1 MKCKHNKYLFIILIQ
16 CMLNG
21 PAVAAEEPSILH
33 LGIEHGL
40 SNNAVTCI
48 YQDHNGFMWF
58 GTYDGLNRYD
68 GYAFKIFRNIIGNK
82 NSLSDNHIYTIN
94 GDLYNNI
101 WVGGAKGISIY
112 NTAHS
117 NFYSPR
123 FTTAANQIKE
133 LTSEIHVIRSAWNNM
148 MFAGSQQD
156 GLLLFENNSHT
167 GTQIPLKELQAK
179 ATSYHVSAIESD
191 SLNNAMWVFVQQLG
205 LCRFDV
211 KTKTLKLL
219 NSTFK
224 QGNCLQLDK
233 SGRLWLG
240 TANGLFQY
248 DDLNNTYSN
257 NFLPV
262 KNNVA
267 SIAQDK
273 QNKCW
278 IATDG
283 SGLWQLPQGMQQAIP
298 YVSAKNIPLINSNA
312 VYAVYEDAEERKWI
326 GTLRGGINIIE
337 PRTSFF
343 KRITYDVPG
352 NSSVINNFI
361 LSFHEQDNKN
371 IWIGTDGAGLR
382 KWDRENS
389 SFIQYTNSPPDKN
402 SISSNF
408 ITSIT
413 KDAENDIWIST
424 WFGGINRLQK
434 NGAAF
439 DHFSCLNPFT
449 NAEENNVWLIY
460 KDRQQKLWASTTND
474 GTLYTFN
481 YVTQTFE
488 LFDTS
493 IINIQSLAEDS
504 NGAFWGG
511 NYTSLIKIDRN
522 NKQHKFV
529 YIGYPVRCIHEDR
542 NKNFWIGTEGG
553 GLLLFDRA
561 TGSYKRFTTSEG
573 LPNNSILRLLEDH
586 KGNLWLSTYNGL
598 CKFNTVS
605 KSAKNFSQSDGLQ
618 SNQFSF
624 NASLELESGEFLF
637 GGIKGFNIFYPD
649 SIYDRTEI
657 PKMFLTGLK
666 VNNTPVEEDSAYII
680 KRSFDKISE
689 LTIPYD
695 RGVLSLE
702 FLALEFTG
710 ADKIQYAYMLEGWDK
725 DWNYVN
731 NIRTAN
737 YSRLQEGHYTFKIK
751 VTNADGVWSKEE
763 TLIKITVLPPWYRTW
778 WAYLLYMISFASLI
792 YLYILYNKR
801 QERLRYEIKLAHL
814 ENEEEKKLTERKIS
828 FFTHISHEFR
838 TPLTLII
845 NPLKQ
850 LVTGKKSE
858 ADHKDISMVY
868 RNARRLLS
876 LVDQLLLFRKVESI
890 DKQMR
895 IEQFDMV
902 EVCNEVFLSFA
913 QHALSKQIN
922 FTFNRNDHEIML
934 YADKEKIEIILFN
947 LVSNAFKYTAASGT
961 ITLEIAEQ
969 EKDIQVI
976 VKDSGTGIPD
986 GVGDKLFESFYQA
999 ADHDKV
1005 THTGFGIGLY
1015 VSQNLAKAHQ
1025 GNLSYSS
1032 VVGTGTSFFLRLLK
1046 GKEHFAA
1053 YSIHENNSGGE
1064 TILHE
1069 LVEDPAEDGIETQA
1083 KQNSADII
1091 DKLTSRLPTMV
1102 IVDDNAEIRA
1112 YLRRIFTGAFKMY
1125 DADDGSGGYQLVMKE
1140 QPDIVISDIMM
1151 KNVSGI
1157 ELCRKIK
1164 DTPAVAHIPV
1174 ILLTASSSD
1183 EIKLKGIE
1191 GGAEDYI
1198 TKPFD
1203 MEIIQAKVR
1212 NILKSRNR
1220 LQQYFFNAVTL
1231 KPDANMAGEHK
1242 EFVERCIAI
1251 VEKHLDN
1258 PDFTIQTFSRE
1269 IGMSHPS
1276 LYKKVKAISGLTI
1289 NVFIRYL
1296 RLRKAAEL
1304 LINTDKT
1311 IVEVTYI
1318 TGFNDI
1324 KYFREQFF
1332 KLFNMNPSE
1341 YIKKYRKIL
1350 GSKPTDN

>member
-1 MKCKHNKYLFIILIQ
+1 MKWKHKKYLVGILIQ
-16 CMLNG
+16 FMLNG
-21 PAVAAEEPSILH
+21 SAIAAEEPSILH

-94 GDLYNNI
+94 GDINNNI

-112 NTAHS
+112 NPAHS

-133 LTSEIHVIRSAWNNM
+133 LKSEIHVIHSAWNNM

-156 GLLLFENNSHT
+156 GLLLFENNSLT
-167 GTQIPLKELQAK
+167 GIQIPLKELQTK
-179 ATSYHVSAIESD
+179 AANYYVSAIESD
-191 SLNNAMWVFVQQLG
+191 SLNNAMWVFVQQVG
-205 LCRFDV
+205 LCRYDV

-219 NSTFK
+219 NTAFK

-240 TANGLFQY
+240 PPNGLFQY
-248 DDLNNTYSN
+248 NDLTNTYSDN
-257 NFLPV
+257 YLPV

-267 SIAQDK
+267 GIIQDK
-273 QNKCW
+273 QNKFW

-283 SGLWQLPQGMQQAIP
+283 NGLWQLPQGMPHAIP
-298 YVSAKNIPLINSNA
+298 YVSSKNIPLINSNA

-343 KRITYDVPG
+343 KKITYDAPG
-352 NSSVINNFI
+352 NNSVIKNFI

-382 KWDRENS
+382 KWDREKN
-389 SFIQYTNSPPDKN
+389 SFIQFTNSAADKN
-402 SISSNF
+402 SLSSNF

-413 KDAENDIWIST
+413 KDIKNDIWIST
-424 WFGGINRLQK
+424 WFGGINRLRK
-434 NGAAF
+434 SGTAF
-439 DHFSCLNPFT
+439 DHFSCFNPFT

-481 YVTQTFE
+481 YGTQTFE

-493 IINIQSLAEDS
+493 IINIQCLAEDS

-511 NYTSLIKIDRN
+511 NYTSLIQIDRN
-522 NKQHKFV
+522 NKKHKSV

-561 TGSYKRFTTSEG
+561 TGTYKKFTTSEG

-666 VNNTPVEEDSAYII
+666 VNNTAVEEDSAYRV

-763 TLIKITVLPPWYRTW
+763 TLIRITVLPPWYRTW
-778 WAYLLYMISFASLI
+778 WAY
-792 YLYILYNKR
+792 
-801 QERLRYEIKLAHL
+801 
-814 ENEEEKKLTERKIS
+814 
-828 FFTHISHEFR
+828 
-838 TPLTLII
+838 
-845 NPLKQ
+845 
-850 LVTGKKSE
+850 
-858 ADHKDISMVY
+858 
-868 RNARRLLS
+868 
-876 LVDQLLLFRKVESI
+876 
-890 DKQMR
+890 
-895 IEQFDMV
+895 
-902 EVCNEVFLSFA
+902 
-913 QHALSKQIN
+913 
-922 FTFNRNDHEIML
+922 
-934 YADKEKIEIILFN
+934 
-947 LVSNAFKYTAASGT
+947 
-961 ITLEIAEQ
+961 
-969 EKDIQVI
+969 
-976 VKDSGTGIPD
+976 
-986 GVGDKLFESFYQA
+986 
-999 ADHDKV
+999 
-1005 THTGFGIGLY
+1005 
-1015 VSQNLAKAHQ
+1015 
-1025 GNLSYSS
+1025 
-1032 VVGTGTSFFLRLLK
+1032 
-1046 GKEHFAA
+1046 
-1053 YSIHENNSGGE
+1053 
-1064 TILHE
+1064 
-1069 LVEDPAEDGIETQA
+1069 
-1083 KQNSADII
+1083 
-1091 DKLTSRLPTMV
+1091 
-1102 IVDDNAEIRA
+1102 
-1112 YLRRIFTGAFKMY
+1112 
-1125 DADDGSGGYQLVMKE
+1125 
-1140 QPDIVISDIMM
+1140 
-1151 KNVSGI
+1151 
-1157 ELCRKIK
+1157 
-1164 DTPAVAHIPV
+1164 
-1174 ILLTASSSD
+1174 
-1183 EIKLKGIE
+1183 
-1191 GGAEDYI
+1191 
-1198 TKPFD
+1198 
-1203 MEIIQAKVR
+1203 
-1212 NILKSRNR
+1212 
-1220 LQQYFFNAVTL
+1220 
-1231 KPDANMAGEHK
+1231 
-1242 EFVERCIAI
+1242 
-1251 VEKHLDN
+1251 
-1258 PDFTIQTFSRE
+1258 
-1269 IGMSHPS
+1269 
-1276 LYKKVKAISGLTI
+1276 
-1289 NVFIRYL
+1289 
-1296 RLRKAAEL
+1296 
-1304 LINTDKT
+1304 
-1311 IVEVTYI
+1311 
-1318 TGFNDI
+1318 
-1324 KYFREQFF
+1324 
-1332 KLFNMNPSE
+1332 
-1341 YIKKYRKIL
+1341 
-1350 GSKPTDN
+1350 